1 MGKLFGLLALP
12 AFVMFFGVIAG
23 IALLVVLIW
32 LITRPVSEGSK
43 AIGNTKKFKGSFG
56 PFSVDLEKEPTKRGR

>member
-1 MGKLFGLLALP
+1 MFGLLLIP
-12 AFVMFFGVIAG
+12 GVVLFGAIAG
-23 IALLVVLIW
+23 IVLLVVFIW
-32 LITRPVSEGSK
+32 LITRPVREGSK